1 MKPKPPTVFW
11 GNERVTHEALIGE
24 LREETLERMTGQG
37 RVLLVQDTTSLDF
50 SGHGATVGLG
60 TLENAECRGLFAHS
74 TLAVSSAGKPL
85 GLVSQRVWVRP
96 EEELGKRGKRH
107 QTAFE
112 DKESYKWVDGLRER
126 ASGDL
131 WAQGITVCD
140 REAHIYEFLDTT
152 LKAKLDFIVRAASGR
167 SFTVDGEEVFE
178 AIRFQPVVAEKRL
191 PVKRR
196 PDREAREATV
206 EVRFGSLT
214 LRRPQRANSARDG
227 LTVQVVEVSEGQ
239 APDGEEPIHWLLLT
253 SLPVET
259 LQQAEQV
266 VTFYTYRWLIER
278 FHYTLKSGC
287 KLEDSQL
294 RAEPRLERLLAVYSG
309 VAWHLLW
316 LTYQARLTPEA
327 SCTAVL
333 TTSEWQALYA
343 FTQRTTRLPASPP
356 TLRQAIRWI
365 AQLGGFLGRKA
376 DGDPGVKVLWR
387 GWSRLQDIVA
397 TWSIAHPLQKDVG
410 NA

>member
-1 MKPKPPTVFW
+1 MKAKPPTVFW
-11 GNERVTHEALIGE
+11 GNQRVSYEALIGTM
-24 LREETLERMTGQG
+24 REETSERLSGVG

-50 SGHGATVGLG
+50 SGHAAVEGLG
-60 TLENAECRGLFAHS
+60 TLENKGRRGLFVHS
-74 TLAVSSAGKPL
+74 TLAVSETGLPL
-85 GLVSQRVWVRP
+85 GIIGQRVWVRP
-96 EEELGKRGKRH
+96 EEELGKRAKRH
-107 QTAFE
+107 ETAFE

-126 ASGDL
+126 ASGQT

-140 REAHIYEFLDTT
+140 REAHIYEFLDAT
-152 LKAKLDFIVRAASGR
+152 LQAKLDFIVRAASGR
-167 SFTVDGEEVFE
+167 SFTVDGEELFQ
-178 AIRFQPVVAEKRL
+178 AIAFAPVATQKSIQ
-191 PVKRR
+191 VKRR

-206 EVRFGSLT
+206 QVRFGSLT
-214 LRRPQRANSARDG
+214 LRRPKRALSVRDS
-227 LTVQVVEVSEGQ
+227 LTLQVVEVVEPQ
-239 APDGEEPIHWLLLT
+239 PPDGEAPIHWLLLT

-259 LQQAEQV
+259 LEQAEQI

-294 RAEPRLERLLAVYSG
+294 RAESRLERLLAVYSG

-316 LTYQARLTPEA
+316 LTYQARLTPDA
-327 SCTAVL
+327 PCTTVL
-333 TTSEWQALYA
+333 TTPEWQALYA
-343 FTQRTTRLPASPP
+343 FIHRTLRLPVSLP

-387 GWSRLQDIVA
+387 GWSRLQDIVQ
-397 TWSIAHPLQKDVG
+397 TWLLSLPQDVG